1 MVFCY
6 VSPNGL
12 RQGTKTRRKASDAKA
27 LKKCPSPS
35 LLDYWNRIKEMII
48 FNNVSNKYIK
58 IQIWIK
64 LKYFSLPFQSLYP
77 HVGLMILCSDNS
89 ILQLAR

>member
-6 VSPNGL
+6 DSPNGL
-12 RQGTKTRRKASDAKA
+12 RQGGKRQM
-27 LKKCPSPS
+27 LKLLKCPSPS

-48 FNNVSNKYIK
+48 FNNISNKYIK